1 MKKNKFN
8 KDDVI
13 DLLIKKASGF
23 YYTEEVFEYEK
34 TQNNSK
40 LNKNIAILPNS
51 DMVNTQI
58 NFFNDNIKSTN
69 EKHLQEKEDSKNLTL
84 TKKKIATHFV
94 SPDMLA
100 IKMLF
105 EIYGKKVGDD
115 NIETLTDEEL
125 INLKN
130 KLIGELINED
140 DERKSTD

>member
-34 TQNNSK
+34 TQNSSK
-40 LNKNIAILPNS
+40 LNKNTAILPNS